1 LEEREK
7 VERSFVRRNAVR
19 ARRLRGAGRMSVPS
33 PRVAVVGAGP
43 AGLAAA
49 LRLHAAG
56 ASVTVFEAAPQVGG
70 RTRADRVDGWC
81 IDPAVQLYGSAYA
94 TLLGLLRAAGAH
106 GRVERSPGRDALWR
120 KGRAHEVVYGSPTS
134 MLASGALPLSLKLK
148 MGAKYL
154 PFLQRH
160 AAQLDL
166 AALERA
172 ARAGLDAESIEAWGR
187 RELGRD
193 FVELLAAPLLAT
205 LYGMLPGEASAGF
218 YHALARQGLSLE
230 VLALRGGADGFCRA
244 AAERLGAAGSPV
256 RLSSPVLAVKAE
268 GGGMRVSG
276 DGWSEAFGGAVVAV
290 PAKPALQ
297 LAKFLTREPAEAL
310 ASVRA
315 RPAAS
320 LALLLDR
327 PAGTG
332 WFGLSF
338 AAGEARNVAAV
349 CIEENKVAGLVPPGK
364 GLAVVFALPHAAER
378 LLDGTA
384 DDAAALLVPEVARVL
399 PRLPASILQAR
410 LYTWADGWTIFG
422 PGSLGRLPA
431 LRAAA
436 WDSVPRAVLAG
447 DYLYAPTV
455 EGAVAAGLAAADRLL
470 PRIR

>member
-1 LEEREK
+1 MI
-7 VERSFVRRNAVR
+7 NADSR
-19 ARRLRGAGRMSVPS
+19 I
-33 PRVAVVGAGP
+33 AVVGAGP
-43 AGLAAA
+43 AGMAAA

-56 ASVTVFEAAPQVGG
+56 ASVTVFESGSAVGG
-70 RTRADRVDGWC
+70 RTRADLVDGWR
-81 IDPAVQLYGSAYA
+81 IDPAVQLYSSAY
-94 TLLGLLRAAGAH
+94 TVLRGLLRATG
-106 GRVERSPGRDALWR
+106 GEGLLERSPGRDALWR

-134 MLASGALPLSLKLK
+134 MLASGALPLALKLK

-160 AAQLDL
+160 GAELDL

-172 ARAGLDAESIEAWGR
+172 AGAGLDGESIAAWGR
-187 RELGRD
+187 RELGAD
-193 FVELLAAPLLAT
+193 FVDLLAAPLLAT
-205 LYGMLPGEASAGF
+205 LYGMDPVEASSGF

-230 VLALRGGADGFCRA
+230 VLGMRGGADGFCRA
-244 AAERLGAAGSPV
+244 AADALAAAGTPV
-256 RLSSPVLAVKAE
+256 RGSTAVAAVDVAAD
-268 GGGMRVSG
+268 GVRVGG
-276 DGWSEAFGGAVVAV
+276 DGWADDFAAAIVAL
-290 PAKPALQ
+290 PAPA
-297 LAKFLTREPAEAL
+297 AGRIANFLTPEAAKAL
-310 ASVRA
+310 AAVRM

-327 PAGTG
+327 PAGVG

-364 GLAVVFALPHAAER
+364 GLAVVFAQPHAAER
-378 LLDGTA
+378 LAGASA
-384 DDAAALLVPEVARVL
+384 DEAAALLMPEVARALPGLPSTVL
-399 PRLPASILQAR
+399 QSR

-436 WDSVPRAVLAG
+436 WDSSPRAVLAG

-455 EGAVAAGLAAADRLL
+455 EGAVTAGLAAADRLL
-470 PRIR
+470 TRLR

>member
-1 LEEREK
+1 MTTTDFRI
-7 VERSFVRRNAVR
+7 
-19 ARRLRGAGRMSVPS
+19 
-33 PRVAVVGAGP
+33 AVVGAGP

-49 LRLHAAG
+49 LRLHSAG
-56 ASVTVFEAAPQVGG
+56 ASVTVFEAGAGVGG
-70 RTRADRVDGWC
+70 RTRSDLVDGWR
-81 IDPAVQLYGSAYA
+81 IDPAVQLYSSAY
-94 TLLGLLRAAGAH
+94 TVLRGLLRAAG
-106 GRVERSPGRDALWR
+106 GEGLLERSPGRDALWR

-134 MLASGALPLSLKLK
+134 MLASGALPLALKLK

-160 AAQLDL
+160 GAELDL

-172 ARAGLDAESIEAWGR
+172 AGAGLDGESITAWGR
-187 RELGRD
+187 RELGGD

-205 LYGMLPGEASAGF
+205 LYGMSPDEASAGF

-230 VLALRGGADGFCRA
+230 VLGMRGGADGFCRA
-244 AAERLGAAGSPV
+244 AADALAAAGTPV
-256 RLSSPVLAVKAE
+256 RLSTPVTAVDAAADGVRVGGDGWAEDFAAAVMAVPAPAAARFANFLTPGAVKALAAV
-268 GGGMRVSG
+268 RV
-276 DGWSEAFGGAVVAV
+276 
-290 PAKPALQ
+290 
-297 LAKFLTREPAEAL
+297 
-310 ASVRA
+310 

-327 PAGTG
+327 PAGVN

-364 GLAVVFALPHAAER
+364 GLAVVFAQPHVAER
-378 LLDGTA
+378 LA
-384 DDAAALLVPEVARVL
+384 DASADEAAALLMPEVARAL
-399 PRLPASILQAR
+399 PRLPAMVVQSR

-436 WDSVPRAVLAG
+436 WDSSPRAVLAG

-455 EGAVAAGLAAADRLL
+455 EGAVTSGLAAADRLL
-470 PRIR
+470 SRLR

>member
-1 LEEREK
+1 MTTTDFRI
-7 VERSFVRRNAVR
+7 
-19 ARRLRGAGRMSVPS
+19 
-33 PRVAVVGAGP
+33 AVVGAGP

-49 LRLHAAG
+49 LRLHSAG
-56 ASVTVFEAAPQVGG
+56 ASVTVFESGSGVGG
-70 RTRADRVDGWC
+70 RTRSDLVDGWR
-81 IDPAVQLYGSAYA
+81 IDPAVQLYSSAY
-94 TLLGLLRAAGAH
+94 TVLRGLLRAAG
-106 GRVERSPGRDALWR
+106 GEGLLERSPGRDALWR

-134 MLASGALPLSLKLK
+134 MLASGALPLPLKLK

-160 AAQLDL
+160 GSDLDL

-172 ARAGLDAESIEAWGR
+172 AGAGLDGESIAAWGR
-187 RELGRD
+187 RELGGD
-193 FVELLAAPLLAT
+193 FVDLLAAPLLAT
-205 LYGMLPGEASAGF
+205 LYGMSPDEASSGF

-230 VLALRGGADGFCRA
+230 VLGMRGGADGFCRA
-244 AAERLGAAGSPV
+244 AADALAAAGTPV
-256 RLSSPVLAVKAE
+256 RLSTPVTAVDGAAN
-268 GGGMRVSG
+268 GVRVAG
-276 DGWSEAFGGAVVAV
+276 DGWAEDFTATVVAV
-290 PAKPALQ
+290 PAPAARRF
-297 LAKFLTREPAEAL
+297 AKFLTPDAAKAL
-310 ASVRA
+310 DAVRV

-327 PAGTG
+327 PAGVS

-364 GLAVVFALPHAAER
+364 GLAVVFAQPHAAER
-378 LLDGTA
+378 LAGA
-384 DDAAALLVPEVARVL
+384 SVDDAAALLMPEVARAL
-399 PRLPASILQAR
+399 PHLPSAVVQSR

-436 WDSVPRAVLAG
+436 WDSSPRAVLAG

-455 EGAVAAGLAAADRLL
+455 EGAVTSGLAAADRLL
-470 PRIR
+470 SRLR